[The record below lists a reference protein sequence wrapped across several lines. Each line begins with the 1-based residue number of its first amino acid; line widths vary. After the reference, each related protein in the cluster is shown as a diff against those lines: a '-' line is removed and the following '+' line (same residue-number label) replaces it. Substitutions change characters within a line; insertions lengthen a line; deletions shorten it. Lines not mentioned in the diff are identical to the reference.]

1 MDIYFSFTVG
11 PHFYIYNCYIDIK
24 WPLEEMADWFWVF
37 YVFYTHL
44 LYSIVVQNICGKNLI
59 EVKLPIVNCKSWDS
73 SPCKMSVYILHF
85 TLAAWN
91 GHLYVSQKRHRNARS
106 LHNVA
111 LHTTTEN
118 LSQQKQKRDFLVE
131 TYYLLLIWT
140 ETIELDCVICTVRM
154 TVW

>member
-1 MDIYFSFTVG
+1 MYFT
-11 PHFYIYNCYIDIK
+11 PICYI
-24 WPLEEMADWFWVF
+24 
-37 YVFYTHL
+37 
-44 LYSIVVQNICGKNLI
+44 SIVVQNICGKNLI

-118 LSQQKQKRDFLVE
+118 LPS
-131 TYYLLLIWT
+131 LLLT
-140 ETIELDCVICTVRM
+140 ETEQRFPSRNLLPSADMNRNDWTWLCDLYGKDDCVIERGRFYSNWPMNTTCNISVL
-154 TVW
+154 